1 MTDFSELLSAAD
13 RLSVPGR
20 RRILGVTGPPGAGKS
35 TLAQRLVDTLGPDRA
50 VLVGMDG
57 AAVPLR
63 NVTLDVQ
70 ETRLSGHGPCNGYTA
85 TNSAELPALALSQL
99 NTTLVACGK
108 ETFEQRFFQVL
119 QSSTEVEYYGGVLKV
134 KSPAT
139 WLIFERGHTEN
150 SGVNALEAA
159 RAQQN

>member
-1 MTDFSELLSAAD
+1 MFRRPIMAATAVAATFALAACQD
-13 RLSVPGR
+13 STPKTS
-20 RRILGVTGPPGAGKS
+20 LGGIPFGS
-35 TLAQRLVDTLGPDRA
+35 Y

-99 NTTLVACGK
+99 NTTFVACGK

-119 QSSTEVEYYGGVLKV
+119 QSATEVEYYGGVLKV